1 MKYMIEYKVRHGQHY
16 EQNFGA
22 AEALLTA
29 FGKWKPEDGLTIQA
43 FVSNLMGD
51 GGYVLVET
59 NDPTVIVSFVSKFSY
74 WNDAEVIPVIDVRE
88 AAATGAGSLEWARN
102 ASKN

>member
-1 MKYMIEYKVRHGQHY
+1 MKYMIEYKVRHGHHY

-51 GGYVLVET
+51 GGYTCWLRQT
-59 NDPTVIVSFVSKFSY
+59 IQKSLSLLFLSSPTGTTPRWS
-74 WNDAEVIPVIDVRE
+74 R
-88 AAATGAGSLEWARN
+88 SLM
-102 ASKN
+102 